1 MSRIG
6 QPPAGKLER
15 WILAQMIEVVRV
27 LIAAGDGENAR
38 AKDAVQRMGDQQW
51 IARIGDNG
59 GEFVRQSQPA
69 LGLPQQHHAGVRG
82 NASAVEC
89 GGDLLA
95 ANGWKRKRQ
104 KAIFNHGGCGCDA
117 MA

>member
-1 MSRIG
+1 
-6 QPPAGKLER
+6 
-15 WILAQMIEVVRV
+15 MIEIVRV
-27 LIAAGDGENAR
+27 LIAAGDGENAS
-38 AKDAVQRMGDQQW
+38 AKDTAQRMGDQQG
-51 IARIGDNG
+51 IARIGDDG
-59 GEFVRQSQPA
+59 GEFVRQSEPA

-82 NASAVEC
+82 DAPAVES

-95 ANGWKRKRQ
+95 ANGWKRKRE